1 MNTFK
6 VFEVTRKG
14 QKEITRTLVYSGNS
28 EKDARFAE
36 YQAKQSFHTTE
47 RSVADG
53 VTTIL
58 LVDRV

>member
-1 MNTFK
+1 MDAIK
-6 VFEVTRKG
+6 IYEVVRKG
-14 QKEITRTLVYSGNS
+14 SKEIARTLVYCGSS
-28 EKDARFAE
+28 EREARFAE

-58 LVDRV
+58 LVDWI